1 MTPQEELLALRSLVE
16 KQKEELAA
24 KDEIIEKQ
32 NQVIEKQSIQ
42 IENMIQALLHARKKL
57 FGRSTEATSRSRD
70 SSFFFKKPKT
80 GGKAW
85 CGTEKD
91 HGQALNPNPAT
102 TRSSGR
108 DACRTAK
115 RGGRIRNPR
124 RRDLQ

>member
-1 MTPQEELLALRSLVE
+1 MPAKSSSDVLQKPQADRGTALSFLRS
-16 KQKEELAA
+16 
-24 KDEIIEKQ
+24 
-32 NQVIEKQSIQ
+32 
-42 IENMIQALLHARKKL
+42 
-57 FGRSTEATSRSRD
+57 
-70 SSFFFKKPKT
+70 PKT

>member
-70 SSFFFKKPKT
+70 SSFFFKKPKNWR
-80 GGKAW
+80 KSLVW
-85 CGTEKD
+85 NRKRS
-91 HGQALNPNPAT
+91 
-102 TRSSGR
+102 RSSPKPEPR
-108 DACRTAK
+108 DNPEFGQRCLQDCKK
-115 RGGRIRNPR
+115 RWKNT
-124 RRDLQ
+124 